1 MDPNLINPIFEK
13 PIQRLPAAG
22 TDICADSALET
33 VFRDTPI
40 RDIPDADLGPVQQG
54 VTAVRD
60 SLAPIQGKV
69 AGEAIRAA
77 DWNALVSAVR
87 DLASNVLALT
97 QLVALARAI
106 ITPRSR
112 RRSPRCRAISASFT
126 EAFPRS
132 LLEFRRELEAAHF
145 RNVVTGVLDAAEAPQ
160 KTRDDLLG
168 RVDNLTG
175 SLSADPS
182 IFTAQ
187 LSKTGSAVLSR
198 VTDADHCQSRLQSNL
213 VVAKTQETAQTCVM
227 GGVAT
232 TATKELGIY
241 TRTTASA
248 DGGKFGSLLLRR

>member
-1 MDPNLINPIFEK
+1 
-13 PIQRLPAAG
+13 
-22 TDICADSALET
+22 
-33 VFRDTPI
+33 
-40 RDIPDADLGPVQQG
+40 
-54 VTAVRD
+54 
-60 SLAPIQGKV
+60 V

-97 QLVALARAI
+97 QLVA
-106 ITPRSR
+106 PRGHNHPEIEEKIAEVQGNIR
-112 RRSPRCRAISASFT
+112 SFT
-126 EAFPRS
+126 EAFGRS

-145 RNVVTGVLDAAEAPQ
+145 RNVVTGVLDAAQAPQ

-168 RVDNLTG
+168 RVDKLTE

-187 LSKTGSAVLSR
+187 LSKTGSAVLSQ
-198 VTDADHCQSRLQSNL
+198 VATLITANPELQSNP
-213 VVAKTQETAQTCVM
+213 VVAKTQETAQTYVM